1 MNDSSPPRLSTD
13 HQRVTLRGR
22 MDRRAAEM
30 LALELRRRLR
40 DLGIGGATV
49 AITVDQAAEPDHP

>member
-1 MNDSSPPRLSTD
+1 
-13 HQRVTLRGR
+13 
-22 MDRRAAEM
+22 M